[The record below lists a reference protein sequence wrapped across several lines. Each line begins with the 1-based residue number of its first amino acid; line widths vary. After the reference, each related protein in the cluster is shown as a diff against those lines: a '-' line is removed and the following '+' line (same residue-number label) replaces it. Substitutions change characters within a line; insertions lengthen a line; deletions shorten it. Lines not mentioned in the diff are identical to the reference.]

1 MWILSL
7 LLLRVMGSK
16 SWPVLLKKPVWQMSA
31 QVSHLSGHWINS
43 ETMFQACCSVI
54 TILRISS
61 QHCFIVIGSGCS
73 ISLSLSVL
81 LIWLFFLCAADPNE
95 PSEGSEVTRVY
106 FLCSRTAEEM
116 VNYTTLSFYIWDV
129 CICCVFI
136 LGSRLCG
143 AVAAQG
149 R

>member
-1 MWILSL
+1 
-7 LLLRVMGSK
+7 
-16 SWPVLLKKPVWQMSA
+16 
-31 QVSHLSGHWINS
+31 
-43 ETMFQACCSVI
+43 MFQACCSVI

-73 ISLSLSVL
+73 ISLSVSVL

-116 VNYTTLSFYIWDV
+116 VNYTTLSFYIEMYASV
-129 CICCVFI
+129 VF
-136 LGSRLCG
+136 LYWVPGFVVQLQLRVG
-143 AVAAQG
+143 KTQT
-149 R
+149 